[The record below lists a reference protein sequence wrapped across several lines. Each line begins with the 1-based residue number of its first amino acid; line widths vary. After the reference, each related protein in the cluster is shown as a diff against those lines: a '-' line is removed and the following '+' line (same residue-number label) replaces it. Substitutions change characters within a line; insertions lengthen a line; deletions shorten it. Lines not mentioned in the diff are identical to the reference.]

1 MMINWDLIDWVRWSK
16 AKILPLR
23 GKGILVILHN
33 WAEFQV
39 KGQNLNIGVLVT
51 IIRSQLVQMTQINQ

>member
-16 AKILPLR
+16 AKILLLR

-33 WAEFQV
+33 WAEFRV

-51 IIRSQLVQMTQINQ
+51 IIRSQLVQMTQIN